1 MVHKAETSGFF
12 SRALIPIAIIYF
24 ALFFDFFL
32 QEGLVIVRPV
42 IAGYH
47 GWEKEYLT
55 STLAIGKFT
64 MMACCPVIAYMSS
77 KFAAHH
83 IFVFGLGC
91 LIISNLIS
99 SFSQSYEVF
108 ALARVA
114 HGISSPSMMLSG
126 MAILTHLSEKT
137 SRGKYASYGYS
148 GIAHGLLLAPFCLGG
163 LLRGLGQA
171 WTFILL
177 SCLIGANTLAAIV
190 HFYNVPMFWDKKKS
204 SSSPKDEDKCVDTV
218 STTSSFHPIT
228 GRDVVALFRI
238 ILSNPRMITAVSSC
252 FLVGISIG
260 ANESVLPDI
269 LEDFEKDPNYLLSE
283 MHTQLIWTAGSVSYT
298 IFAVLSGY
306 FADRV
311 SPLKLVIGGMVAFII
326 TYALMAV
333 TCSSLGGIIAFIA
346 LTGGLTSFLDVA
358 AYPLIASVVDTAEIP
373 NAYIIGYSIEYCLE
387 QGAYAIGQ
395 YTGEPLYKA
404 AGKSLAPVAYM
415 VAGVD
420 GSLLA
425 LGLFVC
431 FVYPADRFVRKTTIE
446 EEENR
451 QKNSDIIEDDDHHS
465 KITTIDEQ
473 I

>member
-1 MVHKAETSGFF
+1 M
-12 SRALIPIAIIYF
+12 
-24 ALFFDFFL
+24 
-32 QEGLVIVRPV
+32 VIVRTV
-42 IAGYH
+42 LAGNH

-55 STLAIGKFT
+55 STMAIGKFT
-64 MMACCPVIAYMSS
+64 MMACCPIIAYMSS
-77 KFAAHH
+77 KVAAHH
-83 IFVFGLGC
+83 IFVFGLVS
-91 LIISNLIS
+91 LILCTLASAFS
-99 SFSQSYEVF
+99 SSYEVF

-163 LLRGLGQA
+163 LLRVLGQSWA
-171 WTFILL
+171 FL
-177 SCLIGANTLAAIV
+177 LIGFLITANLIAAVV
-190 HFYNVPMFWDKKKS
+190 HFYNIPMFWDKPRTATTKEE
-204 SSSPKDEDKCVDTV
+204 EDNA
-218 STTSSFHPIT
+218 STSSFHPIT
-228 GRDVVALFRI
+228 GKDVKDLLTI

-269 LEDFEKDPNYLLSE
+269 LEDFENEPYNLSE
-283 MHTQLIWTAGSVSYT
+283 MHVQLIWTAGSVAYT

-306 FADRV
+306 FADRI
-311 SPLKLVIGGMVAFII
+311 SPLKLVIGGMVAFIV
-326 TYALMAV
+326 TYSLMAV

-358 AYPLIASVVDTAEIP
+358 AYPLIASVVDTADIP

-395 YTGEPLYKA
+395 YSGGPLYKA
-404 AGKSLAPVAYM
+404 AGDSLVPVACM

-431 FVYPADRFVRKTTIE
+431 FVYPANRFVRESAKVENEQEIE
-446 EEENR
+446 EET
-451 QKNSDIIEDDDHHS
+451 KA
-465 KITTIDEQ
+465 TTIHEEL
-473 I
+473 

>member
-1 MVHKAETSGFF
+1 MSHKSEKSGLFTR
-12 SRALIPIAIIYF
+12 SLIPIAIIYF

-32 QEGLVIVRPV
+32 QEGFVIVRTV
-42 IAGYH
+42 LAGYH
-47 GWEKEYLT
+47 EWEKEYLT

-64 MMACCPVIAYMSS
+64 MMACCPLIAYMSS
-77 KFAAHH
+77 KVAAHH
-83 IFVFGLGC
+83 IFVFGLAC
-91 LIISNLIS
+91 LIISTLAS
-99 SFSQSYEVF
+99 AFSTSYAVF

-163 LLRGLGQA
+163 LLRGLGQTWA
-171 WTFILL
+171 FVLV
-177 SCLIGANTLAAIV
+177 SCLISVNTLAAVI
-190 HFYNVPMFWDKKKS
+190 HFYNVPMLWGSNQQPSKM
-204 SSSPKDEDKCVDTV
+204 DEDE
-218 STTSSFHPIT
+218 SASTSSFHSIT
-228 GRDVVALFRI
+228 GKDVVELLKI

-269 LEDFEKDPNYLLSE
+269 LEEYEDGPYGLTE
-283 MHTQLIWTAGSVSYT
+283 MHTQLIWTAGSATYT
-298 IFAVLSGY
+298 IFALLSGY
-306 FADRV
+306 CSDRV
-311 SPLKLVIGGMVAFII
+311 SPLKLVIGGMMGFIL

-333 TCSSLGGIIAFIA
+333 TCSSLAGIITFIA

-358 AYPLIASVVDTAEIP
+358 AYPLIASVVDTADIP
-373 NAYIIGYSIEYCLE
+373 NAYIIGYAIEYCLE

-404 AGKSLAPVAYM
+404 AGNSLAPVAWM
-415 VAGVD
+415 VASVD

-431 FVYPADRFVRKTTIE
+431 FIYPADRFVRREDE
-446 EEENR
+446 ET
-451 QKNSDIIEDDDHHS
+451 KIIQ
-465 KITTIDEQ
+465 EQ

>member
-1 MVHKAETSGFF
+1 MTDKPEGTRFF
-12 SRALIPIAIIYF
+12 SRSLIPIAIIYF

-32 QEGLVIVRPV
+32 QEGMVIVRPV
-42 IAGYH
+42 ITSYH

-55 STLAIGKFT
+55 STLAIGKFV
-64 MMACCPVIAYMSS
+64 MMACCPIIAYMSS
-77 KFAAHH
+77 KVAAHH
-83 IFVFGLGC
+83 IFVFGLVC
-91 LIISNLIS
+91 LILCTIASA
-99 SFSQSYEVF
+99 FSTSYAVF

-171 WTFILL
+171 WAFILVG
-177 SCLIGANTLAAIV
+177 CLIGANTLAAVV
-190 HFYNVPMFWDKKKS
+190 HFYNVPMFWDKATKSTKKE
-204 SSSPKDEDKCVDTV
+204 EDDNI
-218 STTSSFHPIT
+218 STSSFHPIT
-228 GRDVVALFRI
+228 GRDVVSLLRI

-252 FLVGISIG
+252 FLVGLSIG

-269 LEDFEKDPNYLLSE
+269 LHEFEHAPYYLSE
-283 MHTQLIWTAGSVSYT
+283 MQIQLIWTAGSVSYT

-306 FADRV
+306 FADRI
-311 SPLKLVIGGMVAFII
+311 SPLKLVIGGMVAFVV

-358 AYPLIASVVDTAEIP
+358 AYPLIASVVDTADIP
-373 NAYIIGYSIEYCLE
+373 NAYVIGYSIEYCLE

-395 YTGEPLYKA
+395 YAGEPLYEA
-404 AGKSLAPVAYM
+404 AGESLAPVAWM

-431 FVYPADRFVRKTTIE
+431 FVYPADRFVRDTTTKTKDITE
-446 EEENR
+446 EP
-451 QKNSDIIEDDDHHS
+451 KVVIH
-465 KITTIDEQ
+465 EQ
-473 I
+473 L

>member
-1 MVHKAETSGFF
+1 MTISTEKSGLFTR
-12 SRALIPIAIIYF
+12 SLIPIAIIYF

-32 QEGLVIVRPV
+32 QEGFVIVRTV
-42 IAGYH
+42 LAGYH
-47 GWEKEYLT
+47 DWEKEYLT

-77 KFAAHH
+77 KVAAHH
-83 IFVFGLGC
+83 IFVFGLAC
-91 LIISNLIS
+91 LIISTLAS
-99 SFSQSYEVF
+99 AFSTSYEVF

-114 HGISSPSMMLSG
+114 HGLSSPSMMLSG

-163 LLRGLGQA
+163 LLRGLGQSWA
-171 WTFILL
+171 FILV
-177 SCLIGANTLAAIV
+177 SCLICLNTLAAVI
-190 HFYNVPMFWDKKKS
+190 HFYNVPMFWDSKQPTVTKV
-204 SSSPKDEDKCVDTV
+204 DEDNV
-218 STTSSFHPIT
+218 STSSSFHSIT
-228 GRDVVALFRI
+228 GKDVIALLRI

-269 LEDFEKDPNYLLSE
+269 LEGFEGEPYGLTE
-283 MHTQLIWTAGSVSYT
+283 MHTQLIWTAGSATYT
-298 IFAVLSGY
+298 IFALLSGY
-306 FADRV
+306 FSDRV
-311 SPLKLVIGGMVAFII
+311 SPLKLVIGGMMAFIV

-333 TCSSLGGIIAFIA
+333 TCSSLAGIITFIA

-358 AYPLIASVVDTAEIP
+358 AYPLIASVVDTADIP

-404 AGKSLAPVAYM
+404 AGNSLAPVAWM
-415 VAGVD
+415 VASVD

-431 FVYPADRFVRKTTIE
+431 FIYPADRFVRKE
-446 EEENR
+446 A
-451 QKNSDIIEDDDHHS
+451 EDDS
-465 KITTIDEQ
+465 KIIQEQ
-473 I
+473 L